1 MSRETTIE
9 TFGMISSYNEHDGE
23 VGAPMKPL
31 TMKKYSSTNVMK
43 ATPLLTDN
51 VYN

>member
-9 TFGMISSYNEHDGE
+9 TFGMMSAYDALDEE
-23 VGAPMKPL
+23 LGAPIKPL
-31 TMKKYSSTNVMK
+31 PMRKYSSSKVFS
-43 ATPLLTDN
+43 PPSLTDN